1 MYKWFKD
8 FLGYK
13 ESGGTTEA
21 VPQGAL
27 GKERVSGEL
36 AMEIGQYHGNIIKNK
51 TTSCNE
57 IGINLSLILQLDVS
71 LLSFQTMLPASAM
84 EQVTEHCQS
93 PTPSPSVQAAVPCVG
108 R

>member
-1 MYKWFKD
+1 MRMKSLKQICSSLHTQTSMCNKAINSSSLERRSPELYKWFKD

-36 AMEIGQYHGNIIKNK
+36 AMEIGQYHGNI
-51 TTSCNE
+51 TTTDQN
-57 IGINLSLILQLDVS
+57 NQL
-71 LLSFQTMLPASAM
+71 
-84 EQVTEHCQS
+84 
-93 PTPSPSVQAAVPCVG
+93 
-108 R
+108 

>member
-36 AMEIGQYHGNIIKNK
+36 AMEIGQYYGNI
-51 TTSCNE
+51 TTTDQN
-57 IGINLSLILQLDVS
+57 NQL
-71 LLSFQTMLPASAM
+71 
-84 EQVTEHCQS
+84 
-93 PTPSPSVQAAVPCVG
+93 
-108 R
+108 